1 MTDLVEVDHLCAPT
15 GGAFTAA
22 CAMVLEVDPVAGVG
36 AVLELYAAGVQI
48 GASGADSSFDALEG
62 CNCLRVG
69 GLAGVIEETAG
80 DEASVAFEDNVLALF
95 LDDCPRLGGI
105 KTVFGDTFRQGN
117 DLWPEFPQ

>member
-1 MTDLVEVDHLCAPT
+1 MGGPWYVLVPAGGGHLDDHCRGVVPGAVGDREVHQ
-15 GGAFTAA
+15 
-22 CAMVLEVDPVAGVG
+22 GVG
-36 AVLELYAAGVQI
+36 G
-48 GASGADSSFDALEG
+48 
-62 CNCLRVG
+62 CLRVG
-69 GLAGVIEETAG
+69 GLAGVVEETAG